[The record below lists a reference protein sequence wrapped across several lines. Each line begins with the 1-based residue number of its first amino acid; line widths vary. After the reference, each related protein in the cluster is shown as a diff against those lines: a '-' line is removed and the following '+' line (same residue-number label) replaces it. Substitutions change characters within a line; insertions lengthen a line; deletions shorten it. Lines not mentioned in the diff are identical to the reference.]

1 MQITKVKDENDLS
14 DFSKIRERLIM
25 TCVPADDEYVK
36 QGAAKR
42 IIGDIAIIY
51 RVIIEA
57 KGSVVT
63 SAVIRENMLKAFEIT
78 EEMLF
83 SAALQSSQKL
93 LPAVS
98 MGFDEFLHHEKT
110 LEENFYVV
118 TNSELVFGASAIFY
132 PEVLSNIAEK
142 TRCNELFIMPSSQ
155 SECIVCGNDGTV
167 NLEKLHNHLVEMN
180 SNPKTVPE
188 EKYLSDSIFCY
199 FRGSG
204 DLRCYFDEDFEK
216 SVN

>member
-63 SAVIRENMLKAFEIT
+63 SAVVRENMFKAFEIT

-98 MGFDEFLHHEKT
+98 MGFDEFLHHKKT

-118 TNSELVFGASAIFY
+118 TNSERIFGASAIFY
-132 PEVLSNIAEK
+132 PNVLSDIAEK
-142 TRCNELFIMPSSQ
+142 TGCNELFIMPSSQ
-155 SECIVCGNDGTV
+155 FECVVCGNNGTV

-199 FRGSG
+199 SRGSG
-204 DLRCYFDEDFEK
+204 ALRCCFDEDFEK